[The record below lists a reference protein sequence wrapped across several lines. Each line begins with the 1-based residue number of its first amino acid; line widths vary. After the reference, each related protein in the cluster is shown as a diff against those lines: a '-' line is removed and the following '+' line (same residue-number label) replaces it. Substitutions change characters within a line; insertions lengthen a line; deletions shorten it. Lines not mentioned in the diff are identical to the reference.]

1 MSVIQFCFVFQP
13 SGSHRG
19 SKTNLASE
27 LETEEELK
35 VETEGKL
42 KVIFF
47 KSLLRKKE
55 RREGGKRCL

>member
-1 MSVIQFCFVFQP
+1 MSFIQFCFVFQP